1 MNAQQLGREMMSRSG
16 DLKDDR
22 QSCDWARIGQ
32 ILTMLGTPKM
42 PKTVRDLKL
51 EDRSIVIDAI
61 NTLQLNQ
68 NKNPS

>member
-16 DLKDDR
+16 DIKDDR

-42 PKTVRDLKL
+42 PKTVRDMRA
-51 EDRSIVIDAI
+51 EDRQVVVDAV
-61 NTLQLNQ
+61 NTLQQ
-68 NKNPS
+68 KPAD

>member
-1 MNAQQLGREMMSRSG
+1 MNAQQLGREMMTRSG
-16 DLKDDR
+16 DITDDR

-61 NTLQLNQ
+61 NTLQSNQ

>member
-1 MNAQQLGREMMSRSG
+1 MNAQELGREMMHRSG

-42 PKTVRDLKL
+42 PKTIRELKTA
-51 EDRSIVIDAI
+51 DKTIIADAI
-61 NTLQLNQ
+61 RTLNARL
-68 NKNPS
+68 SG

>member
-1 MNAQQLGREMMSRSG
+1 MNAQQLGREMMTRSG

-42 PKTVRDLKL
+42 PKSIRDLRA
-51 EDRSIVIDAI
+51 EDRSVVIDAI
-61 NTLQLNQ
+61 KALQAR
-68 NKNPS
+68 SSD

>member
-42 PKTVRDLKL
+42 PKSIRDLRA
-51 EDRSIVIDAI
+51 EDRSVVIDAI
-61 NTLQLNQ
+61 KALQAR
-68 NKNPS
+68 SSD

>member
-16 DLKDDR
+16 DIKDDR

-42 PKTVRDLKL
+42 PKSVLDMRA
-51 EDRSIVIDAI
+51 EDRKIVVDAVKA
-61 NTLQLNQ
+61 LQ
-68 NKNPS
+68 NKNSD

>member
-1 MNAQQLGREMMSRSG
+1 MNAQQLGREMMTHSG

-42 PKTVRDLKL
+42 PKTMRDLRA
-51 EDRSIVIDAI
+51 EDRNIIVEAVRA
-61 NTLQLNQ
+61 LQARA
-68 NKNPS
+68 SD

>member
-16 DLKDDR
+16 DITDDR

-42 PKTVRDLKL
+42 PKTVRDMKL
-51 EDRSIVIDAI
+51 EDRTVVMNAI
-61 NTLQLNQ
+61 TTLQYLR
-68 NKNPS
+68 SIT

>member
-16 DLKDDR
+16 DLTDDR

-42 PKTVRDLKL
+42 PKSVHDLRP
-51 EDRSIVIDAI
+51 EDRSIVVEAARA
-61 NTLQLNQ
+61 LQAR
-68 NKNPS
+68 SSD

>member
-22 QSCDWARIGQ
+22 QSCDWARSGQ

-42 PKTVRDLKL
+42 PKTVRDLRA
-51 EDRSIVIDAI
+51 EDRTIIVEAVRA
-61 NTLQLNQ
+61 LQARA
-68 NKNPS
+68 SD

>member
-42 PKTVRDLKL
+42 PKTVRELRTD
-51 EDRSIVIDAI
+51 DRKIVIEAMNALRTRASD
-61 NTLQLNQ
+61 
-68 NKNPS
+68 

>member
-42 PKTVRDLKL
+42 PKTVRDLRA
-51 EDRSIVIDAI
+51 EDCNIIVEAVRA
-61 NTLQLNQ
+61 LQARA
-68 NKNPS
+68 SD

>member
-42 PKTVRDLKL
+42 PKTMRDLRA
-51 EDRSIVIDAI
+51 EDRNIIVEAVRA
-61 NTLQLNQ
+61 LQARA
-68 NKNPS
+68 SD

>member
-42 PKTVRDLKL
+42 PKSVLDMRA
-51 EDRSIVIDAI
+51 EDRKIVVDAVKA
-61 NTLQLNQ
+61 LQ
-68 NKNPS
+68 NKNSD

>member
-42 PKTVRDLKL
+42 PKTVRDLRP
-51 EDRSIVIDAI
+51 EDRTVVIEAI
-61 NTLQLNQ
+61 RTLQAR
-68 NKNPS
+68 SSD

>member
-42 PKTVRDLKL
+42 PKTVRDLRA
-51 EDRSIVIDAI
+51 EDRNIIVEAVRA
-61 NTLQLNQ
+61 LQARA
-68 NKNPS
+68 SD

>member
-1 MNAQQLGREMMSRSG
+1 MNAQELGREMMLRSG

-42 PKTVRDLKL
+42 PKTIRELKTA
-51 EDRSIVIDAI
+51 DKTIIADAI
-61 NTLQLNQ
+61 RTLNARL
-68 NKNPS
+68 SG

>member
-42 PKTVRDLKL
+42 PKTVRDLKP
-51 EDRSIVIDAI
+51 EDRSIVVEAVRALLARSSD
-61 NTLQLNQ
+61 
-68 NKNPS
+68 

>member
-16 DLKDDR
+16 DITDDR

-42 PKTVRDLKL
+42 PKSVRDLRP
-51 EDRSIVIDAI
+51 EDRTIVIDAI
-61 NTLQLNQ
+61 KSIQSRVSA
-68 NKNPS
+68 K

>member
-1 MNAQQLGREMMSRSG
+1 MNAQQLGREMMTRSG

-42 PKTVRDLKL
+42 PKTLHDLKA
-51 EDRSIVIDAI
+51 EDRKIVADAVRQ
-61 NTLQLNQ
+61 LQTKSEQ
-68 NKNPS
+68 

>member
-61 NTLQLNQ
+61 NTLQSNQ

>member
-42 PKTVRDLKL
+42 PKSMRDLRA
-51 EDRSIVIDAI
+51 EDRNIIVEAVRA
-61 NTLQLNQ
+61 LQARA
-68 NKNPS
+68 SD

>member
-42 PKTVRDLKL
+42 PKTIRDLQI
-51 EDRSIVIDAI
+51 EDRNIIVEAVRA
-61 NTLQLNQ
+61 LQARA
-68 NKNPS
+68 SD